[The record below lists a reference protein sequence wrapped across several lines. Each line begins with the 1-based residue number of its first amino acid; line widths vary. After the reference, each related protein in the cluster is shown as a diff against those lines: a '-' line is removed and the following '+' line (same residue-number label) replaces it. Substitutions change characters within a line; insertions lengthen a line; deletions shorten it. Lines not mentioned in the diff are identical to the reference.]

1 MLKQEIDKKTEIAL
15 KMLKGVNAYLK
26 IKGIKITKKDNVY
39 IYNYNKKELKLQVDY
54 KTLNLFYE
62 KDALLLAKTILK
74 KLDALHLYNNKI
86 ILNELKNGSGRALKD
101 LLEELFKPNR
111 QDIKFNSLFLQQ
123 LQQIFGADFVFK
135 YLKNNEQAEKIVWGY
150 ILKILKEK
158 DIIVKTLKNNK
169 LLVRRYGEQA
179 ILTKQKIIEEA
190 EQVGLTA
197 LPQFIIF
204 KLK

>member
-1 MLKQEIDKKTEIAL
+1 MLEQEIDKKTEIAL

-39 IYNYNKKELKLQVDY
+39 IYNYNKKELKIQVNY
-54 KTLNLFYE
+54 KTIYLFFE
-62 KDALLLAKTILK
+62 KDALLLAKIILK
-74 KLDALHLYNNKI
+74 KLDALHLYNNKTI
-86 ILNELKNGSGRALKD
+86 YNKIKNGSCKVLQD
-101 LLEELFKPNR
+101 FLEQLFTSSE
-111 QDIKFNSLFLQQ
+111 QTIKFNSLFLQQ
-123 LQQIFGADFVFK
+123 LQRKFGTDFVFAYK
-135 YLKNNEQAEKIVWGY
+135 KGNEQAEKIAWGY

-158 DIIVKTLKNNK
+158 DIIVKTLKDNK
-169 LLVRRYGEQA
+169 LLVKRYGEQA

-197 LPQFIIF
+197 LPQFLIF